1 MKKLLLAV
9 LIAGIFAGSAFGAGM
24 RMGALTQQNMSAEEF
39 TEFIKSQERNFFG
52 WKIMNTNHRLDD
64 TFTYF
69 DSLTS
74 MIMALHSGKID
85 EAALP
90 EPVAEYVRTSDAGV
104 EISCALHSRT
114 THLALGFRSD
124 DGGQRLCDMVNS
136 ALEAMKSDRR
146 LSILTSKYLRRSGTT
161 LPAAESFAS
170 FPGAE
175 TVKVAV
181 TGDLPPLDMIAPDGR
196 PIGYNTAVLSEIGR
210 RMGVNIELVNID
222 SGARTS
228 ALMSGRVDA
237 VFWYQVWEGVEK
249 QPDAPAGVL
258 LSEPYYEWD
267 TFLHLRHYVRD

>member
-24 RMGALTQQNMSAEEF
+24 RMGALTQQNMSEGEF
-39 TEFIKSQERNFFG
+39 AEFIKSQERNFFG

-69 DSLTS
+69 DSLTA

-124 DGGQRLCDMVNS
+124 DGGQRLCKMVNE

-146 LSILTSKYLRRSGTT
+146 LSILTSKYLNRSATT
-161 LPAAESFAS
+161 IPAAESFAS

-196 PIGYNTAVLSEIGR
+196 PVGYNTAVLSEIGR

-228 ALMSGRVDA
+228 ALMSSRVDA
-237 VFWYQVWEGVEK
+237 VFWYQVWEGVDK

-267 TFLHLRHYVRD
+267 TFLHLKHYVRD

>member
-24 RMGALTQQNMSAEEF
+24 RMGALTQQNMSEGEF
-39 TEFIKSQERNFFG
+39 AEFIKSQERNFFG

-69 DSLTS
+69 DSLTA
-74 MIMALHSGKID
+74 MIMALHSGKVD

-124 DGGQRLCDMVNS
+124 DGGQRLCKMVNE

-146 LSILTSKYLRRSGTT
+146 LSILTSKYLNRSATT
-161 LPAAESFAS
+161 IPAAESFAS

-196 PIGYNTAVLSEIGR
+196 PVGYNTAVLSEIGR

-228 ALMSGRVDA
+228 ALMSSRVDA
-237 VFWYQVWEGVEK
+237 VFWYQVWEGVDK

-267 TFLHLRHYVRD
+267 TFLHLKHYVRD

>member
-1 MKKLLLAV
+1 MKKLLLAIFV
-9 LIAGIFAGSAFGAGM
+9 AGIFAGSAFGAGM

-39 TEFIKSQERNFFG
+39 AEFIKSQERNFFG

-69 DSLTS
+69 DSLTA

-124 DGGQRLCDMVNS
+124 DGGQRLCDMVNG
-136 ALEAMKSDRR
+136 ALSAMKADRR
-146 LSILTSKYLRRSGTT
+146 LSILTSKYLHRPGTT
-161 LPAAESFAS
+161 LPAAESFAR

>member
-1 MKKLLLAV
+1 MKKLLLAI
-9 LIAGIFAGSAFGAGM
+9 LIAGIFAGSAFGADM
-24 RMGALTQQNMSAEEF
+24 RMGALTQQNMSEKEF
-39 TEFIKSQERNFFG
+39 ADFIKSQERNFFG

-69 DSLTS
+69 DSLTA

-90 EPVAEYVRTSDAGV
+90 EPVAEYVKTTDAGI
-104 EISCALHSRT
+104 ENSCALHSRT

-124 DGGQRLCDMVNS
+124 DSGQRLCDMVNN

-146 LSILTSKYLRRSGTT
+146 LSILTSKYLNRPGTT
-161 LPAAESFAS
+161 IPAAESFAS

-175 TVKVAV
+175 TLKVAV

-196 PIGYNTAVLSEIGR
+196 PVGYNTAVLSEIGR
-210 RMGVNIELVNID
+210 RMGVNIELVNIH

-237 VFWYQVWEGVEK
+237 VFWYQVWDGVEK

>member
-1 MKKLLLAV
+1 MKKLLLAI
-9 LIAGIFAGSAFGAGM
+9 LIAGIFAGSAFGADM
-24 RMGALTQQNMSAEEF
+24 RMGALTQQNMSEKEF
-39 TEFIKSQERNFFG
+39 AEFIKSQERNFFG

-69 DSLTS
+69 DSLTA

-90 EPVAEYVRTSDAGV
+90 EPVAEYVKTTDAGI
-104 EISCALHSRT
+104 ENSCALHSRT

-124 DGGQRLCDMVNS
+124 DSGQRLCDMVNN
-136 ALEAMKSDRR
+136 ALEAMKADRR
-146 LSILTSKYLRRSGTT
+146 LSILTSKYLNRPGTT
-161 LPAAESFAS
+161 IPAAESFAS

-175 TVKVAV
+175 TLKVAV

-196 PIGYNTAVLSEIGR
+196 PVGYNTAVLSEIGR
-210 RMGVNIELVNID
+210 RMGVNIELVNIH

-237 VFWYQVWEGVEK
+237 VFWYQVWEGVDK